1 MSTYISHRHQLKTP
15 STAIFEVDKDCWR
28 HRILCAENIQIN
40 QAFLLSKQMPIK
52 INFQEKFEPNVPKVP
67 ITQRGA
73 LWAYLSKMYVNADG
87 YLTVISTWNGF
98 VSLSVPSRSKMR
110 AEIKLTRLVPAF
122 VT

>member
-1 MSTYISHRHQLKTP
+1 MPSNCARHFSLAYIPKNLTKIYQL
-15 STAIFEVDKDCWR
+15 AIE
-28 HRILCAENIQIN
+28 
-40 QAFLLSKQMPIK
+40 QMPIK
-52 INFQEKFEPNVPKVP
+52 INFQEKFEPNMSKVP